1 MKTED
6 QYIEILNSELRKI
19 EFPDNQLLEFD
30 LGCGK
35 GTFSTE
41 LAIKYPDRIIAS
53 TDVLIGR
60 LRKLSKRN
68 KRLGLNNCRFLRCE
82 VWHLINQCINDE
94 SVYRFHILCPD
105 PWPKDKHSSYR
116 LISSEFVARLALKL
130 QKGGI
135 FHFSTDDTPYFKSAL
150 NILEKA
156 SFFKRNDS
164 LIDDVRDIKTD
175 FEKKW
180 NEMGLNVNHAAWQ
193 KV

>member
-6 QYIEILNSELRKI
+6 QYIEIINNEFGGI
-19 EFPDNQLLEFD
+19 EFSSDKLLEFD

-41 LAIKYPDRIIAS
+41 LAKKYPDTIVVS

-82 VWHLINQCINDE
+82 VWQLINQFITDE

-105 PWPKDKHSSYR
+105 PWPKEKHKAFR
-116 LISSEFVARLALKL
+116 LISSEFVARLASKLK
-130 QKGGI
+130 KDGI
-135 FHFSTDDTPYFKSAL
+135 FHFSTDDNRYFEHVLDVLK
-150 NILEKA
+150 KA
-156 SFFKRNDS
+156 DFFKRNDS
-164 LIDDVRDIKTD
+164 LIDDVIEIKTD
-175 FEKKW
+175 FEKRW
-180 NEMGLNVNHAAWQ
+180 NEMGMKVNHAAWQ

>member
-6 QYIEILNSELRKI
+6 QNIEILNTELRKV
-19 EFPDNQLLEFD
+19 EFSKDKLLEFD

-41 LAIKYPDRIIAS
+41 LARKYPDRIIIS
-53 TDVLIGR
+53 TDVMIGR

-68 KRLGLNNCRFLRCE
+68 SRLGLTNCLFLKFE
-82 VWHLINQCINDE
+82 VWHLLSQCIEDE

-105 PWPKDKHSSYR
+105 PWPKEKHKPFR

-130 QKGGI
+130 EQGGV
-135 FHFSTDDTPYFKSAL
+135 FHFSTDDNPYFESAL
-150 NILEKA
+150 DVLGKA
-156 SFFKRNDS
+156 DFFKRNDS
-164 LIDDVRDIKTD
+164 LIADVIGIKTD

-180 NEMGLNVNHAAWQ
+180 NEMGLKVNHAAWQ

>member
-6 QYIEILNSELRKI
+6 QNIEILNTELRKV
-19 EFPDNQLLEFD
+19 EFPKDKLLEFD

-41 LAIKYPDRIIAS
+41 LARQYPDRIIIS
-53 TDVLIGR
+53 TDVMIGR

-68 KRLGLNNCRFLRCE
+68 SRIGLTNCRFLKFE
-82 VWHLINQCINDE
+82 VWHLLNQCIEDE

-105 PWPKDKHSSYR
+105 PWPKEKHKAFR

-130 QKGGI
+130 KKGGI
-135 FHFSTDDTPYFKSAL
+135 FHFSTDDNPYFEHAL
-150 NILEKA
+150 DVLGKA
-156 SFFKRNDS
+156 DFFKRDDS
-164 LIDDVRDIKTD
+164 LISDVIGIKTD

-180 NEMGLNVNHAAWQ
+180 NEMGLIVKHAAWQ
-193 KV
+193 KI

>member
-1 MKTED
+1 MREEV
-6 QYIEILNSELRKI
+6 QNIEILNIEPRKV
-19 EFPDNQLLEFD
+19 EFLEDKLLEFD

-41 LAIKYPDRIIAS
+41 LAIKYHDRIIVS

-60 LRKLSKRN
+60 LRKLSKRT
-68 KRLGLNNCRFLRCE
+68 KRLGLNNYRLLRCE
-82 VWHLINQCINDE
+82 VWHLLTQCIKDE

-105 PWPKDKHSSYR
+105 PWPKEKHKAFR

-130 QKGGI
+130 KKGGI
-135 FHFSTDDTPYFKSAL
+135 FHFSTDDIHYFNSTL
-150 NILEKA
+150 DILGKTN
-156 SFFKRNDS
+156 FFRRDDS
-164 LIDDVRDIKTD
+164 LILDVLDIKTD

-180 NEMGLNVNHAAWQ
+180 NEMGLKVNHTAWQ